1 MERTIF
7 AMELCYRFDPAL
19 HAALR
24 EHVKSHP
31 LSLGHHE
38 KWVAYRNLES
48 DLLAHLDHVE
58 RGCWDYF
65 NDDQKAKH
73 DYAMWV
79 HGMMTD
85 ETARLTPSGSISRP
99 AGAGDA
105 YRGDAPRYMT
115 FTIAFL
121 VVQGTPTDNALFQLC
136 DVPEDRLW
144 QRASFIRILQGLGCV
159 NFASIESDLMYLIP
173 RDEDWSLTSE
183 DLSESKFQYL
193 RPLY

>member
-7 AMELCYRFDPAL
+7 AMELCFRFDANL
-19 HAALR
+19 HATLR

-31 LSLGHHE
+31 LALGHHE

-48 DLLAHLDHVE
+48 DLLANLERVE

-85 ETARLTPSGSISRP
+85 ETARASPS
-99 AGAGDA
+99 GAGDA
-105 YRGDAPRYMT
+105 YRGEAPRYLT

-121 VVQGTPTDNALFQLC
+121 IVQGTPTDSALFQLC
-136 DVPEDRLW
+136 DHEQDRLW
-144 QRASFIRILQGLGCV
+144 HRATFVKILQGLGVV
-159 NFASIESDLMYLIP
+159 NFASVESDLMYLIP

-183 DLSESKFQYL
+183 DLSEPKFEYL

>member
-7 AMELCYRFDPAL
+7 AMELCFRFDAAL
-19 HAALR
+19 HATLR

-31 LSLGHHE
+31 LALGHHE

-48 DLLAHLDHVE
+48 DLLAHLERVE

-85 ETARLTPSGSISRP
+85 ETARATPSGSME
-99 AGAGDA
+99 G
-105 YRGDAPRYMT
+105 YRGDAPRYLT

-136 DVPEDRLW
+136 DIPEQALW